1 MKATT
6 LLFDLDGV
14 LVDFASL
21 HERAF
26 IDAWNNCCPGHTID
40 HAFHILYLEARST
53 RAKIDICSKIFSYI
67 APADRIFAEK
77 QALTDRLLDTEPVYP
92 ATTRAILWAK
102 AAGYKLAVCSN
113 SIRSTVMKS
122 LRRLAVTDLFDVV
135 LSNEDVVQPK
145 PSPEIYLKAIEQLG
159 VVASDCI
166 IFEDSAVG
174 RSAAAAALAQSQ
186 GRVIPIVNAQD
197 MTREL
202 LEVVCSGSGMNASDN
217 GSSNTYPPVPP
228 KINLV
233 IPMAGLGSRF
243 QKEGYTV
250 PKPFLPV
257 FGKPMYRW
265 VIDNMMPKVPEW
277 RSHVAVHVLVR
288 EEQAPLFESD
298 KGIHIHTV
306 PKLTEGA
313 ACTVLTIRDIINTD
327 EPLII
332 ANSDQFLEWDADSFY
347 LSLLHPG
354 FAGVIST
361 FVQPDLNDV
370 RWSYARLDADRR
382 VVEVA
387 EKKVISDLA
396 TTGIYGWSHGSAF
409 VAAADA
415 MIAADVRVNGE
426 FYVCPV
432 YNFMP
437 AAAAIRCCNCKKMW
451 GLGVPTDYEHFLE
464 AWKA

>member
-1 MKATT
+1 MKS

-14 LVDFASL
+14 LVDFANL
-21 HERAF
+21 HECAF
-26 IDAWNNCCPGHTID
+26 IDAWNTCCPDHSID
-40 HAFHILYLEARST
+40 HSFHNLYLEARST
-53 RAKIDICSKIFSYI
+53 RSKIDICWKIFSMK
-67 APADRIFAEK
+67 DDNVLKERIFKEK
-77 QALTDRLLDTEPVYP
+77 QALTDRLLDTEPVYT
-92 ATTRAILWAK
+92 ATTRALCWAA
-102 AAGYKLAVCSN
+102 AAGYKMALCSN

-122 LRRLAVTDLFDVV
+122 LRRLACADLFTVI

-145 PSPEIYLKAIEQLG
+145 PHPEIYLKAMKLLG
-159 VVASDCI
+159 VCADDCI

-174 RSAAAAALAQSQ
+174 RQAAEDALAGSC
-186 GRVIPIVNAQD
+186 GKLIPIVNAQD
-197 MTREL
+197 MTYQL
-202 LEVVCSGSGMNASDN
+202 LQSVLTVG
-217 GSSNTYPPVPP
+217 YPPIPE

-243 QKEGYTV
+243 QKEGYSI

-265 VIDNMMPKVPEW
+265 VIDNMLPQKPEW
-277 RSHVAVHVLVR
+277 RRRVEVHVLVR

-327 EPLII
+327 APLLI
-332 ANSDQFLEWDADSFY
+332 ANSDQFLEWDADNFY

-354 FAGVIST
+354 FDGVIST
-361 FVQPDLNDV
+361 FVQPDLTDI
-370 RWSYARLDADRR
+370 RWSYARLDADHC

-387 EKKVISDLA
+387 EKKVISNLA
-396 TTGIYGWSHGSAF
+396 TTGIYGWKRGADF
-409 VAAADA
+409 VAAADK
-415 MIAADVRVNGE
+415 MIAENIRVNGE

-432 YNFMP
+432 YNNMP
-437 AAAAIRCCNCKKMW
+437 ASSHIRVHNCKKMW
-451 GLGVPTDYEHFLE
+451 GLGVPTDYEHFLTN
-464 AWKA
+464 WKST

>member
-1 MKATT
+1 MKATA

-26 IDAWNNCCPGHTID
+26 ISAWNNCCPGYTID
-40 HAFHILYLEARST
+40 HAFHLLYLEARST
-53 RAKIDICSKIFSYI
+53 RAKIDICCKIFSYM

-122 LRRLAVTDLFDVV
+122 LRRLALADVFDVV
-135 LSNEDVVQPK
+135 LSNEDVERPK
-145 PSPEIYLKAIEQLG
+145 PSPEIYLKAMGQLG
-159 VVASDCI
+159 VAASDCI

-174 RSAAAAALAQSQ
+174 RAAAAAALSQEQ

-197 MTREL
+197 MTQEL
-202 LEVVCSGSGMNASDN
+202 LEVVC
-217 GSSNTYPPVPP
+217 SNTYPPVPP

-233 IPMAGLGSRF
+233 IPMAGIGSRF

-265 VIDNMMPKVPEW
+265 VIDNMMPKTPEW
-277 RSHVAVHVLVR
+277 KERVSVHVLVR

-327 EPLII
+327 APLII

-361 FVQPDLNDV
+361 FVQPDLSDV

-387 EKKVISDLA
+387 EKKVISHFA
-396 TTGIYGWSHGSAF
+396 TTGIYGWSRGSAF

-415 MIAADVRVNGE
+415 MIAANVRVNGE

-437 AAAAIRCCNCKKMW
+437 AAAAIRTHNCKKMW
-451 GLGVPTDYEHFLE
+451 GLGVPTDYENFLSS
-464 AWKA
+464 WRHT